1 MNPQDHV
8 NENSGAPL
16 YESRPSYRQNACPC
30 QPTPFWQVMLK
41 DLLLTVVGIGL
52 LGGMILFLPV
62 ALIIALACGLSG
74 FDQIETGSTSG
85 TLNADIAA
93 TVIDGNE
100 NAEAKVAV
108 IPFEG
113 LVESDAADASA
124 FWTVALK
131 EAEEDESVKAIV
143 LRVNSPGGTVAGSA
157 YYHRMI
163 RQLKEKRDIPIVV
176 SMGDLAASGGY
187 YISAA
192 SDEIFAEPAT
202 WTGSIGVI
210 CPLVNAAELCQK
222 LGVRSNAVTSGA
234 MKGMGSAMKEPTEE
248 EMQTWQA
255 LVDESYEGFLDVVVE
270 GRPWYRADDV
280 EDQAQKERTLAE
292 RREEL
297 RIVADGRIYTAQQ
310 ALDAKLVDKIG
321 YLDEAIDSALEKAGL
336 DKENAQIVLYGEKET
351 FLQAL
356 GLGVS
361 AQEKPL
367 EKAAKAAA
375 QLAAPKAFY
384 ICPNALPM

>member
-1 MNPQDHV
+1 
-8 NENSGAPL
+8 
-16 YESRPSYRQNACPC
+16 
-30 QPTPFWQVMLK
+30 
-41 DLLLTVVGIGL
+41 
-52 LGGMILFLPV
+52 
-62 ALIIALACGLSG
+62 
-74 FDQIETGSTSG
+74 
-85 TLNADIAA
+85 
-93 TVIDGNE
+93 
-100 NAEAKVAV
+100 
-108 IPFEG
+108 
-113 LVESDAADASA
+113 
-124 FWTVALK
+124 
-131 EAEEDESVKAIV
+131 
-143 LRVNSPGGTVAGSA
+143 
-157 YYHRMI
+157 
-163 RQLKEKRDIPIVV
+163 
-176 SMGDLAASGGY
+176 
-187 YISAA
+187 
-192 SDEIFAEPAT
+192 
-202 WTGSIGVI
+202 
-210 CPLVNAAELCQK
+210 
-222 LGVRSNAVTSGA
+222 
-234 MKGMGSAMKEPTEE
+234 MKEPTEE

-255 LVDESYEGFLDVVVE
+255 LVDEAYEGFLDVVVE

>member
-1 MNPQDHV
+1 MNPQDYV
-8 NENSGAPL
+8 NDNSGAPQV
-16 YESRPSYRQNACPC
+16 EPRPTYRPDPCPC
-30 QPTPFWQVMLK
+30 QPIPFWQVMLK
-41 DLLLTVVGIGL
+41 DLLLTVVGVGL
-52 LGGMILFLPV
+52 LGGLLLLLPV
-62 ALIIALACGLSG
+62 VLIIALACGLG
-74 FDQIETGSTSG
+74 GIDQIETTSTSG
-85 TLNADIAA
+85 KPNADIAA

-100 NAEAKVAV
+100 NAEAKVVV

-113 LVESDAADASA
+113 VVKSDTADASA
-124 FWTVALK
+124 FWTVAL
-131 EAEEDESVKAIV
+131 EAAQEDESVKAIV

-157 YYHRMI
+157 FYHRMLQ
-163 RQLKEKRDIPIVV
+163 QLKEERDIPIVV

-248 EMQTWQA
+248 EMETWQA
-255 LVDESYEGFLDVVVE
+255 LVDEAYKGFLDVVVE
-270 GRPWYRADDV
+270 GRAWYRADDV
-280 EDQAQKERTLAE
+280 EDPAQKEQAIAE

-297 RIVADGRIYTAQQ
+297 RKVADGRIYTAKQ

-321 YLDEAIDSALEKAGL
+321 YLDEAINSALEKAGL
-336 DKENAQIVLYGEKET
+336 DKDSAQVVLYGEKKT
-351 FLQAL
+351 FLQTL

-375 QLAAPKAFY
+375 QLAAPKAYY